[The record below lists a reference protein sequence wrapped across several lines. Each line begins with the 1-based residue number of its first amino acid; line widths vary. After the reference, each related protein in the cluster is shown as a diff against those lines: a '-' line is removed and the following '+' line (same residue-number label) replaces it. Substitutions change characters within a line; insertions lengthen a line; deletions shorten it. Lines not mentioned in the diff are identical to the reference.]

1 MTDGFA
7 PIANPAKKNGKEKE
21 VRAKRKIIKSTTYF
35 VLSDSGE
42 ELIFLLEKEGADYSI
57 FILLHENEFL
67 ENENFSIGPFFKS
80 KSSKISLSHFTF
92 HKNIR
97 NYLSNNLNI
106 NLLRFFDID
115 EFVRLVEIVIKLRK
129 NLIML

>member
-1 MTDGFA
+1 
-7 PIANPAKKNGKEKE
+7 
-21 VRAKRKIIKSTTYF
+21 VRVERKIIKGTTIEASVYF
-35 VLSDSGE
+35 VISDSGE
-42 ELIFLLEKEGADYSI
+42 ELIFLLEKEAPDYPI

-67 ENENFSIGPFFKS
+67 EDENFSIGPFFKI
-80 KSSKISLSHFTF
+80 KGGKISLSHFTF

-97 NYLSNNLNI
+97 DYLINDLNLN
-106 NLLRFFDID
+106 LLKFFDIE